1 METNDYEL
9 DFNSYSF
16 ENEVDKNKKSI
27 HYECRKN
34 VIEIGM
40 KVEIEA
46 GGDRHRDRDRVKKK
60 LKNREEGTER

>member
-9 DFNSYSF
+9 DFNFYSF
-16 ENEVDKNKKSI
+16 ENEIDKNEKSN

-34 VIEIGM
+34 VIEIGI
-40 KVEIEA
+40 KIVIEA
-46 GGDRHRDRDRVKKK
+46 GGDRDRDREKKN